1 MVCVGV
7 GEGVPVR
14 VHMFVCTCVCLC
26 VIELTRLNA
35 RAQVRWPHD
44 PRFVHPKPKLKAEKA
59 QCGSASGSD
68 EVPFTVTAKGERTC
82 VWVRRESPM
91 LKLINRRTGQYT
103 VANTCRTASS
113 TGSNG
118 VHQNQTVQRSN
129 HPKLN
134 DGKFTRFLD
143 CITQVVQHNQ
153 RGTDVPLLQC
163 REYEERISLIE
174 MKYYIEY

>member
-1 MVCVGV
+1 MGV

-14 VHMFVCTCVCLC
+14 VHMFVCTCVCAC

-91 LKLINRRTGQYT
+91 LKQANRPVHSGQHMSHSIVNRFKRSSPEPDRAKIEPSQAERWEIHKVLGLHNTGCS
-103 VANTCRTASS
+103 A
-113 TGSNG
+113 
-118 VHQNQTVQRSN
+118 
-129 HPKLN
+129 
-134 DGKFTRFLD
+134 
-143 CITQVVQHNQ
+143 
-153 RGTDVPLLQC
+153 
-163 REYEERISLIE
+163 
-174 MKYYIEY
+174 